1 VQLYFPACAID
12 AWFAAAP
19 GRSADI
25 TAHGYSCPYALPG
38 WDSSGAARM
47 TLPDILRNTWMLQ
60 RSNALDEKA
69 EIPAGD
75 GRAVNVL
82 VDAPSQWIE

>member
-1 VQLYFPACAID
+1 VQLYFAARAID

-19 GRSADI
+19 GRSADDYDSWLF
-25 TAHGYSCPYALPG
+25 APLRLAGV
-38 WDSSGAARM
+38 DSSGAARM
-47 TLPDILRNTWMLQ
+47 ALPDILRNAWMFQ

>member
-1 VQLYFPACAID
+1 MA
-12 AWFAAAP
+12 
-19 GRSADI
+19 
-25 TAHGYSCPYALPG
+25 
-38 WDSSGAARM
+38 
-47 TLPDILRNTWMLQ
+47 LPDILRNAWMLQ